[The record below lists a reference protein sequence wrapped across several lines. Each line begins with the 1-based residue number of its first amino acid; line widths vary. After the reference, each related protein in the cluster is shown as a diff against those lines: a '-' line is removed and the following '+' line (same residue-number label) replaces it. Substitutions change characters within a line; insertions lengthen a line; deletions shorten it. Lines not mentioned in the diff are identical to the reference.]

1 MTIIYASTEDQHLIA
16 TVIPKLAQ
24 NNVNTVRLHVAFD
37 SSWDAYPAKS
47 AVFTTSKSARPYPVT
62 ISSQGD
68 CLFPQEVLVEE
79 GKVYIVVRGE
89 NSSNGTFKS
98 STRLTVKVLEGHP
111 AVIISD
117 PSPSVYQQLLNVNA
131 VLEAR
136 MRQLEVAGTVEG
148 SEVIGIRTGADG
160 KVYATAG
167 DAVREQLTQKA
178 DKNAVNWFYGLD
190 IFTNGVT
197 NLYTGG
203 DVAMNY
209 TSGIWQNVTGSSF
222 SLEPGTYTL
231 LVPNIKLGVKAYLE
245 YVGGRDDGTLRI
257 LELDR
262 TGFYTFE
269 VTRNDLELEIRMLVS
284 NDTEVAPGTYGVY
297 GAVITKG
304 ITNTVGILPTY
315 LTGVD
320 KKLDR
325 KVGKNL
331 FDKNSKDIIYYKYL
345 APNGDIEKS
354 TNYYVTGFIPI
365 KPSTEYVLHDI
376 SFGGAHIVFYNNTVL
391 PISAIQGSSIN
402 ADGTFTTP
410 ANAAFV
416 RLTGHIDNIDM
427 NQLEEGSVKTAYEPY
442 TDFVDLQNLANRVTA
457 VEAKTDTSVSEVKK
471 ASAEALTDGTSLS
484 LGENLDVKKNKTL
497 MFYAN
502 IDSFNGLR
510 IGHGETAYSSSY
522 IDIDSSKVTVY
533 EYTNAASVVTTMAH
547 GLNLTNFVSVVLDV
561 GVKASV
567 TICTSSGSFTLSD
580 IRWSGCNGPIFAKS
594 IGSKLR
600 NCDLKWT
607 CSDLKADVWVIG
619 DSYLGLTT
627 PERYPYHLLSAGFDN
642 WLACGYPGAGAYS
655 QKMSVTNLLS
665 MGTPKYLVWTIGMN
679 NMDNGAINSS
689 WLNETELII
698 EMCQERGITPILATI
713 PSTWDSN
720 GELTRDNSYKNAWI
734 KSSGY
739 RYVDFEKAVGA
750 DKVTGWYDGMM
761 SSDGV
766 HPAELGAK
774 ALAARFIVDVP
785 EIASARVRR
794 S

>member
-1 MTIIYASTEDQHLIA
+1 MTIIYAATEDQHLIA

-37 SSWDAYPAKS
+37 SSWDPYPAKS
-47 AVFTTSKSARPYPVT
+47 AVFTTSHSARPYPVS
-62 ISSQGD
+62 ISAQGD
-68 CLFPQEVLVEE
+68 CLLPKEVLVEE
-79 GKVYIVVRGE
+79 GKVYIVVQGE
-89 NSSNGTFKS
+89 NSNNGTLKS
-98 STRLTVKVLEGHP
+98 STRLTVKVLGGHP
-111 AVIISD
+111 SVIISD
-117 PSPSVYQQLLNVNA
+117 PSPSVYQQLMTVNA
-131 VLEAR
+131 VLDAR
-136 MRQLEVAGTVEG
+136 MRQLEAGGTVEG

-160 KVYATAG
+160 KVYETAG

-178 DKNAVNWFYGLD
+178 DKNTVNCFYGLD
-190 IFTNGVT
+190 IFTGGVT

-209 TSGIWQNVTGSSF
+209 TSGVWQNATSSSF
-222 SLEPGTYTL
+222 FLEPGTYTL

-245 YVGGRDDGTLRI
+245 YVGGRDDGNLRI
-257 LELDR
+257 LELHR

-269 VTRNDLELEIRMLVS
+269 VTRDDLELEIRMLVS
-284 NDTEVAPGTYGVY
+284 NDTDVTPGMYGVY
-297 GAVITKG
+297 GVVITKG
-304 ITNTVGILPTY
+304 IRNTVGILPEY

-345 APNGDIEKS
+345 APTGDIKES

-365 KPSTEYVLHDI
+365 KPSTEYVLHDLT
-376 SFGGAHIVFYNNTVL
+376 FGGAHIVFYNNNVL
-391 PISAIQGSSIN
+391 PISAIQGVN
-402 ADGTFTTP
+402 FNTDGTFTTP
-410 ANAAFV
+410 PNAAFV
-416 RLTGHIDNIDM
+416 RLTGHIDNIDK
-427 NQLEEGSVKTAYEPY
+427 NQLEEGSVKTEYEPY
-442 TDFVDLQNLANRVTA
+442 TDFVELQDLSNRVTA
-457 VEAKTDTSVSEVKK
+457 VEAKMATTTAGVKSVS
-471 ASAEALTDGTSLS
+471 AATLSDGTSLS

-497 MFYAN
+497 AFYAN
-502 IDSFNGLR
+502 IDSFNGVR
-510 IGHGETAYSSSY
+510 IGHGETAYGGSY
-522 IDIDSSKVTVY
+522 LDIDNSKVTVY
-533 EYTNAASVVTTMAH
+533 EYSNAAVVVTTAAH
-547 GLNLTNFVSVVLDV
+547 GLNLTSFVSVVLDV

-594 IGSKLR
+594 IGSELR

-627 PERYPYHLLSAGFDN
+627 PERFPYHLLSAGFDN
-642 WLACGYPGAGAYS
+642 WLACGYPGANAYS
-655 QKMSVTNLLS
+655 QKMSVANLLT
-665 MGTPKYLVWTIGMN
+665 MGNPKYIVWAIGMN
-679 NMDNGAINSS
+679 NSDNGAINSS
-689 WLNETELII
+689 WLTETEQII
-698 EMCQERGITPILATI
+698 ELCHQRGITPILTTI
-713 PSTWDSN
+713 PSTWDDK
-720 GELTRDNSYKNAWI
+720 GELIRDNSYKNAWI

-750 DKVTGWYDGMM
+750 DKGVGWYDGML

-785 EIASARVRR
+785 EIASTRVRR
-794 S
+794 

>member
-1 MTIIYASTEDQHLIA
+1 MTIIYAATEDQHLIA
-16 TVIPKLAQ
+16 SIIPKLAQ
-24 NNVNTVRLHVAFD
+24 NNLNTVRLHVAFD
-37 SSWDAYPAKS
+37 SSWDPYPAKS
-47 AVFTTSKSARPYPVT
+47 AVFTCSKSARPYQVT
-62 ISSQGD
+62 LSAQGD
-68 CLFPQEVLVEE
+68 CLIPQEVLAEE

-89 NSSNGTFKS
+89 NSTTGTLKS
-98 STRLTVKVLEGHP
+98 STKLTVKVLEGHP
-111 AVIISD
+111 SVIISD
-117 PSPSVYQQLLNVNA
+117 PSPSVYQQLMTVNA

-160 KVYATAG
+160 KVYDTAG

-178 DKNAVNWFYGLD
+178 DKNAVNCFYALD
-190 IFTNGVT
+190 IFTSGVT

-209 TSGIWQNVTGSSF
+209 TSGIWQNATGSSF
-222 SLEPGTYTL
+222 SLEPGTYTM
-231 LVPNIKLGVKAYLE
+231 LVPKIKLGVKAYLE
-245 YVGGRDDGTLRI
+245 YVGGYTDGALRI
-257 LELDR
+257 VELNR

-269 VTRNDLELEIRMLVS
+269 VTRNDLELEIRVLVS
-284 NDTEVAPGTYGVY
+284 NDTDVAPGTYGVY
-297 GAVITKG
+297 GVVITKG

-320 KKLDR
+320 KKIDR

-345 APNGDIEKS
+345 TPNGDVQDS
-354 TNYYVTGFIPI
+354 ANYYITGFIPI

-391 PISAIQGSSIN
+391 PISAIQGSSFN

-416 RLTGHIDNIDM
+416 RLTGHIANIDM

-442 TDFVDLQNLANRVTA
+442 TDFVELQNLANRVTA
-457 VEAKTDTSVSEVKK
+457 VEAKTNTSAAGVKSVSTE
-471 ASAEALTDGTSLS
+471 ELTDGTSLS
-484 LGENLDVKKNKTL
+484 LGEYLDIKKNKTL
-497 MFYAN
+497 AFYAN

-510 IGHGETAYSSSY
+510 IGHGETVYGGSY
-522 IDIDSSKVTVY
+522 LDIDSSKVTVY
-533 EYTNAASVVTTMAH
+533 EYSNAAGVVTTASH
-547 GLNLTNFVSVVLDV
+547 GLNLSGFVSVVLDV

-594 IGSKLR
+594 IGSKLIS
-600 NCDLKWT
+600 CELKWT

-627 PERYPYHLLSAGFDN
+627 PERFPYHLLSAGFDN

-655 QKMSVTNLLS
+655 QKMSVTNLLA
-665 MGTPKYLVWTIGMN
+665 MGTPRYIVWAIGMN
-679 NMDNGAINSS
+679 NADNGAINSS
-689 WLNETELII
+689 WLTETKQVI
-698 EMCQERGITPILATI
+698 EMCQKRGITPILTTI
-713 PSTWDSN
+713 PSTWDNN
-720 GELTRDNSYKNAWI
+720 GALTRDNSYKNAWI

-739 RYVDFEKAVGA
+739 RYIDFEKAVGA
-750 DKVTGWYDGMM
+750 DKGAGWYDGML

-785 EIASARVRR
+785 EIASAKR
-794 S
+794 